1 MFINFVVGL
10 HIYVNTH
17 LQEECNKVTKQGV
30 KLFHRGGPYN
40 PSLMNKLPQSHA

>member
-17 LQEECNKVTKQGV
+17 VQAKCNKVTKQSEN

-40 PSLMNKLPQSHA
+40 PSLMNKLP